1 MFFLFKTFAP
11 LLAGKEIIIQTD
23 HQNLL
28 WMQNNQTPIVQ
39 RWQIYMQ
46 GFMHKVQLIPGKK
59 MGMADYLSRMYS
71 VTDEDK

>member
-1 MFFLFKTFAP
+1 MRYTQKRSVLFFLFKTFAP

-39 RWQIYMQ
+39 RWRTYA
-46 GFMHKVQLIPGKK
+46 GFH
-59 MGMADYLSRMYS
+59 A
-71 VTDEDK
+71 